1 MDGIHELISKKNASV
16 ATFDRYLADGDIS
29 SAEYDCCK
37 ADALDKFAQAK
48 AELIEKHKSS
58 RTTQE
63 ASGSSAQRAAEANT
77 STADVQPVASTAD
90 VRPVASTADVQPVAD
105 SSGVSAGS
113 EKKRARSE
121 PHRYQPGDDSIFVTS
136 EYRTSDADRCQS
148 GEVSELTLR
157 ARNFLPTAWK
167 ILHGKGKQRGKY
179 VYVNPDGKPY
189 VLGQRPVQGK
199 DFFVSAQEAVMFTI
213 DSALEQYTRESNV
226 EKVKETV
233 MLLKS
238 FLEDQHAA
246 LLSGHP
252 PNDPAPSEAPT
263 AKGSSSSAPKRRRA
277 TAVVIDLEQSPAPQP
292 PQQQANDAA
301 TAIVLTPGAASGAA
315 AVPRNVPRSGTDVS
329 VEEVQ
334 DEDGYDDEWSD
345 SESDLES
352 P

>member
-29 SAEYDCCK
+29 SAEYDYCK

-48 AELIEKHKSS
+48 AELVEKHKSS

-63 ASGSSAQRAAEANT
+63 ASGSSAQRAAEVNT
-77 STADVQPVASTAD
+77 STADVQPVAATAD
-90 VRPVASTADVQPVAD
+90 AQPVGGN
-105 SSGVSAGS
+105 SRVSAGS

-148 GEVSELTLR
+148 SEVSELTLR

-179 VYVNPDGKPY
+179 VYVNPEGKPY

-213 DSALEQYTRESNV
+213 DSAFEQYTRESNV

-233 MLLKS
+233 VLLKS

-246 LLSGHP
+246 LLSGHQ
-252 PNDPAPSEAPT
+252 PNDPAPTEAPT
-263 AKGSSSSAPKRRRA
+263 AKSSSSSAPKRRRA
-277 TAVVIDLEQSPAPQP
+277 TAVVIDLEQSPAPQR

-301 TAIVLTPGAASGAA
+301 SAIVLTPGAASGAA
-315 AVPRNVPRSGTDVS
+315 GSRGAATVPGNVPRSGTDVS

-334 DEDGYDDEWSD
+334 EEDDYDDEWSD
-345 SESDLES
+345 CESDGES